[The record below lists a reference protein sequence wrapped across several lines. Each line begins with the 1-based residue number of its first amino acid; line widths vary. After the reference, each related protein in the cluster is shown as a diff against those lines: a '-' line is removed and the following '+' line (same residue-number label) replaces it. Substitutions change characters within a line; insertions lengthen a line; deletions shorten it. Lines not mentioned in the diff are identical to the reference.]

1 VKRTVRLECEVG
13 VCLQN
18 LGEVN
23 AEVERPSGVS
33 TGAPEEVMPLGGTRE
48 LASVDE
54 IAGINNK
61 LAIAEADQSAVC
73 HFAKNF
79 YSQSKILSHYLVYI
93 RVHSST
99 SLVEIRLLRATFN
112 RDAPCQ
118 PKVA

>member
-1 VKRTVRLECEVG
+1 MRG
-13 VCLQN
+13 VCIRN
-18 LGEVN
+18 WVRYK
-23 AEVERPSGVS
+23 AEAERPSADS
-33 TGAPEEVMPLGGTRE
+33 KRALRKREALGGTRE

-54 IAGINNK
+54 IAGIHNE

-99 SLVEIRLLRATFN
+99 SLIEI
-112 RDAPCQ
+112 
-118 PKVA
+118 